1 LRWIGQG
8 TPPYA
13 QPVRGRGRVPVGL
26 VGTIPW
32 AAAMLGWR
40 GGQGWRAKIGG
51 VGAVWLRSLGPQL
64 LMIILKVVWFWPGP
78 WWPVVDVLRILRV
91 VCFWPGPQ
99 WPVVVVLCIL
109 RVVCCWPGPRWP
121 VVDVVWARGA
131 AGGGTAW
138 LGGKD
143 WLVWRARRARQQ
155 GSKAWL
161 GGKASMRHGWT
172 GARVWRGRRCGGQS
186 HSDSETI
193 HFPLLS

>member
-51 VGAVWLRSLGPQL
+51 VHRCCVVAKLGPQL
-64 LMIILKVVWFWPGP
+64 LTVILKVVWFWPGP

-131 AGGGTAW
+131 AARHGLAAR
-138 LGGKD
+138 LGAQGE
-143 WLVWRARRARQQ
+143 Q